1 MLFRSNVGMQTIK
14 RETTLGFRTSGED
27 DTGYENMRNRV
38 MEELRNS
45 FRPEFLNRV
54 DETIVF
60 HALNKEH
67 IREIVS
73 LMIREVTL
81 RMKELGVEITVAD
94 AALDLLA
101 REGFDEN
108 YGARPL
114 RRAIQRMLEDM
125 LSEELLK
132 KTIVPGDQVVIEV
145 TNDKIMVN
153 KKTG

>member
-1 MLFRSNVGMQTIK
+1 
-14 RETTLGFRTSGED
+14 
-27 DTGYENMRNRV
+27 
-38 MEELRNS
+38 
-45 FRPEFLNRV
+45 
-54 DETIVF
+54 
-60 HALNKEH
+60 
-67 IREIVS
+67 
-73 LMIREVTL
+73 
-81 RMKELGVEITVAD
+81 MKELGVEITVAD